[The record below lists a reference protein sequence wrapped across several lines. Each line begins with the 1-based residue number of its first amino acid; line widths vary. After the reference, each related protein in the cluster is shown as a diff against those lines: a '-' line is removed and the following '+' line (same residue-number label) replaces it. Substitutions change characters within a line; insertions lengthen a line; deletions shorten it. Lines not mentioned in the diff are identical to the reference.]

1 MPEPLISVA
10 TTGFVAGAAGAVGHR
25 CGEHIADALEETAKS
40 AEKAWNEGWE
50 RDYEAGGISSWGSES
65 NEEVEP
71 A

>member
-1 MPEPLISVA
+1 MPEPFSVA
-10 TTGFVAGAAGAVGHR
+10 ITSFVAGAAGAVGHR

-40 AEKAWNEGWE
+40 AEKAWDEGWE

>member
-10 TTGFVAGAAGAVGHR
+10 ITSFVAGAAGAGGHR

-40 AEKAWNEGWE
+40 AEKAWDEGWE